1 MDGTEPVSLSPRQ
14 LRDWLLASPVR
25 QPGVQKERIAFVRVD
40 NDNDASSLHRHAT
53 DLSIIIAIDET
64 GRLPRG
70 WSELADVQLSVAA
83 DAPAPW
89 VQVRPADLDRI
100 LAVFGARVSA
110 CPVATAVL
118 AQVLRIGDRLDFE
131 AALVLE
137 SLAYSTLQNGPEFK
151 AWRQVTP
158 VKSSMDKGEERV
170 GVQRRDDALDI
181 KLRRPA
187 AHNALCSRMRTEL
200 AAALKIAV
208 LDGSIERVE
217 LSGEGPS
224 FCSGGDLDE
233 FGTAP
238 DPATAHLVRLEQSAC
253 SLLNLIRARVRAHVQ
268 GACIGAGIEIAAC
281 AGYIEST
288 GDARFRLPELAMGLI
303 PGAGGTASIPR
314 RIGRHRTLYMALCGE
329 DLDSETALA
338 WGLIDEIVGR

>member
-1 MDGTEPVSLSPRQ
+1 MQSTKAVSLSTRHF
-14 LRDWLLASPVR
+14 RDWLLASAAR
-25 QPGVQKERIAFVRVD
+25 QPGSKERIAFVVADDD
-40 NDNDASSLHRHAT
+40 NSFSLHRHTT
-53 DLSIIIAIDET
+53 DQSVIVAIDDT

-70 WSELADVQLSVAA
+70 WSEVTDVQLSVAA

-89 VQVRPADLDRI
+89 VRVIPADLDRI
-100 LAVFGARVSA
+100 LALFGTRVSA
-110 CPVATAVL
+110 CPIATAVL

-137 SLAYSTLQNGPEFK
+137 SLAYSALQNGPEFK

-158 VKSSMDKGEERV
+158 IKPANDTGEERLKV
-170 GVQRRDDALDI
+170 ERHGGTLGI
-181 KLRRPA
+181 ELRRPA

-200 AAALKIAV
+200 AEALKIAV
-208 LDGSIERVE
+208 LDASIERVE

-224 FCSGGDLDE
+224 FCSGGDLNE

-238 DPATAHLVRLEQSAC
+238 DSATAHVVRMAQSAC
-253 SLLNLIRARVRAHVQ
+253 SLLDPIRARVRAHVQ
-268 GACIGAGIEIAAC
+268 GACIGAGAEIAAC
-281 AGYIEST
+281 AGYVEAT
-288 GDARFRLPELAMGLI
+288 RNAYFRLPELGMGLI

-314 RIGRHRTLYMALCGE
+314 RIGRHRTLYLALSGE

-338 WGLIDEIVGR
+338 WGLIDELLGDD